1 MGETWWK
8 KTFKRQSSNPL
19 KTQKRKHYTSLLDV
33 IYIRPEIGTTNVSNN
48 LFIVLNRWLKFWKW
62 TSAKN
67 NNRLISVTRKIRLAN
82 HHYRFI
88 DLAEQKSF
96 EQMIFFTPNCLAYGL
111 PHTILNFRSQN
122 IISTQDFGFWSK
134 SITQGVLPIL

>member
-1 MGETWWK
+1 MVIFWVFKVTFHFQKPK
-8 KTFKRQSSNPL
+8 KGSIIPVYWMLFTSD
-19 KTQKRKHYTSLLDV
+19 QKSVLRT
-33 IYIRPEIGTTNVSNN
+33 VSNN

-67 NNRLISVTRKIRLAN
+67 NDRLISVTRKIRLAN

-96 EQMIFFTPNCLAYGL
+96 KQMIFFTPNCLAYGM
-111 PHTILNFRSQN
+111 PHTMLNFRSQN
-122 IISTQDFGFWSK
+122 IISTQDLGFWSK